1 MKCVQMRPDKVID
14 LCERL
19 LQFPPLRY
27 YYDLTWGEVLEIL
40 QRAKQAKKNGLLLYP
55 CEHADEK
62 GICKGFKEGQ
72 SVE

>member
-1 MKCVQMRPDKVID
+1 MKCVQMRPDRIIEF
-14 LCERL
+14 CERL
-19 LQFPPLRY
+19 LLSAGLRY
-27 YYDLTWGEVLEIL
+27 YHGLTWEEVLEIL